1 MAEKINILYNDAKQE
16 IYLQQ
21 RNWLQPSREYIIGTL
36 EYNNTIKLYQ
46 NYGVL
51 INKHNKCLV
60 IDFTTKQF
68 IGYNQEA
75 YNTMCNN
82 AIDVYNLKTWHGEWK
97 NWFWAKLEYVGY
109 SKSIVISKELSSA
122 IYPKQTFQYKQKK
135 VSAVKNTQKKIV
147 ITSDGH
153 EVRAK
158 MGNKVGIAKCNLK
171 KDTFDYQTGAELAI
185 KRLFE
190 SESKFNIGDTVIIVK
205 PGGVYSTYT
214 EWFGD
219 AKVDSKYCLYWQ
231 FGQSPTNEDLKLKYQ
246 IVAKHPHSLYNKML
260 YLIYNNRT
268 NNCYLIGEHSLKLF
282 DKGE

>member
-1 MAEKINILYNDAKQE
+1 MAEKINILYNDMIQD

-21 RNWLQPSREYIIGTL
+21 RNWLLSSREYIIGTL
-36 EYNNTIKLYQ
+36 EHDNTIKLYQ

-60 IDFTTKQF
+60 IDFATKQF
-68 IGYNQEA
+68 IGLNQEA
-75 YNTMCNN
+75 YNSMCNN
-82 AIDVYNLKTWHGEWK
+82 VIDIYDLETWHGGWE
-97 NWFWAKLEYVGY
+97 NWFWAKLEYIGY
-109 SKSIVISKELSSA
+109 SKSITISKELSSA

-135 VSAVKNTQKKIV
+135 VPAVKNTQKKIV

-171 KDTFDYQTGAELAI
+171 KDTFDYQTGVELAI

-190 SESKFNIGDTVIIVK
+190 PKSEFNIGDTVTIVN
-205 PGGVYSTYT
+205 PGSVYSTYT
-214 EWFGD
+214 EWFND

-231 FGQSPTNEDLKLKYQ
+231 FEQSPTNKDLELKYQ
-246 IVAKHPHSLYNKML
+246 IVAKHPHWIYNQML
-260 YLIYNNRT
+260 YLIYNDRT
-268 NNCYLIGEHSLKLF
+268 NNCYLIGERGLKLF
-282 DKGE
+282 NKGE